1 MTTKPVRAEVAP
13 ESTATLL
20 EMVGAGWTAQMLA
33 VVAKLGIADLLADG
47 HRRADELAEAC
58 GANAAALD
66 RVLRALVSVGVF
78 VESDGGYALAPV
90 GDALRSDAPASVR
103 ALVVMCGEPWY
114 QAAWAHLLYS
124 VRTGDSAFERIH
136 ECDLFEYLSRR
147 DEAAAWYHDAMTD
160 LSTLDAASVPE
171 FYDFS
176 RFESVVD
183 VGGGH
188 GTQIVE
194 ILRANPRL
202 RGTVFDAPYVVVG
215 ARAAVRRAGLADRC
229 TLVGGDLFRA
239 VPDGADIYMLS
250 RVLRDCDDE
259 RARRVLKNC
268 RRAMAR
274 DGRVVL
280 LEVVRD
286 DEHALGVGPLF
297 DVERLVISSNGRE
310 RTASEY
316 RELLRSAGL
325 DLQRIVP
332 LPSDYSILEAM

>member
-1 MTTKPVRAEVAP
+1 M
-13 ESTATLL
+13 LL
-20 EMVGAGWTAQMLA
+20 EMVGAGWTSQMLA

-58 GANAAALD
+58 GANAEALD
-66 RVLRALVSVGVF
+66 RVMRALVRVGVF
-78 VESDGGYALAPV
+78 VESEGGYTLAPA
-90 GDALRSDAPASVR
+90 GDALRSDAPDSVR

-124 VRTGDSAFERIH
+124 VRTGDSAFERVH

-160 LSTLDAASVPE
+160 LSALDAATVPA

-176 RFESVVD
+176 RFGSIVD

-188 GTQIVE
+188 GAQLVE

-202 RGTVFDAPYVVVG
+202 RGTVFDTPYVVVG
-215 ARAAVRRAGLADRC
+215 ARATVRRAGLAERC

-239 VPDGADIYMLS
+239 VPDGSELYLLG
-250 RVLRDCDDE
+250 RVLRDWDDE

-274 DGRVVL
+274 DGRVL
-280 LEVVRD
+280 ILEVVRD
-286 DEHALGVGPLF
+286 DEHAPRIGPLV

-310 RTASEY
+310 RTANQY

-325 DLQRIVP
+325 DLQRTVP
-332 LPSDYSILEAM
+332 LPSGHSILEAM